1 MRLFF
6 FIANKQGDD
15 QFQALGLPHKEEFCH
30 RREVFFHL
38 AHLHRRTL
46 RMACAQAVALGGAPT
61 TARRHAAAPRDLPP
75 LNMAYD
81 KFDNDH
87 RHVNGVA

>member
-1 MRLFF
+1 
-6 FIANKQGDD
+6 
-15 QFQALGLPHKEEFCH
+15 
-30 RREVFFHL
+30 
-38 AHLHRRTL
+38 
-46 RMACAQAVALGGAPT
+46 MACAQAVALGGAPT

-81 KFDNDH
+81 KFDNND